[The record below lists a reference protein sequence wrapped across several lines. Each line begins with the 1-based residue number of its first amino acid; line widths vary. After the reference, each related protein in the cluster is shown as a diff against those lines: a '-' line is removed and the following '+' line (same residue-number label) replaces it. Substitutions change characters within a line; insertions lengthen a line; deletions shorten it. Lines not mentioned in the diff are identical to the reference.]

1 MNHMMSDEELD
12 ALFSEHEQT
21 HQQQPQQQ
29 PARVAEEHPPQPQQ
43 PQIPIYPL
51 SLAGQPQ
58 QNPNG
63 QGGGEPLIKRKFG
76 GVPVW
81 AWGIIAAGVGGTG
94 YFFYQSRKQTKQ
106 SASSEASS
114 GGSEPV
120 EANPAPQL
128 PESTSSGK
136 WSPSRSKIAEQ
147 LNRYFQRK
155 GASDKVVVWHDA
167 DEAKERGKLKHVSP
181 LVNIQV
187 KGDFKVDKDF
197 ERYCRR
203 EGLNPV
209 QHQDKS
215 IGLYPTESKRG
226 KEWER
231 YIDALRDDGQKV

>member
-12 ALFSEHEQT
+12 ALFSEHEQPD
-21 HQQQPQQQ
+21 QPEQPQQ
-29 PARVAEEHPPQPQQ
+29 ARVAQEHPPPQQ

-51 SLAGQPQ
+51 SLAGQGSQ
-58 QNPNG
+58 QSSNG
-63 QGGGEPLIKRKFG
+63 QGEPIFKRKLG

-81 AWGIIAAGVGGTG
+81 AWGIIVAGVGGTG
-94 YFFYQSRKQTKQ
+94 YFFYQNRKQAKQ
-106 SASSEASS
+106 SAQPSESSS
-114 GGSEPV
+114 GGDAV

-128 PESTSSGK
+128 PENTGGSGG
-136 WSPSRSKIAEQ
+136 WSPSRSKVAEQ

-197 ERYCRR
+197 ERFCRR

>member
-12 ALFSEHEQT
+12 ALFSEHEQS
-21 HQQQPQQQ
+21 HQQPQQQPQ
-29 PARVAEEHPPQPQQ
+29 PARVAEEHPHPQM

-51 SLAGQPQ
+51 SLAGQQQ

-63 QGGGEPLIKRKFG
+63 QNEPLLKRRFG

-94 YFFYQSRKQTKQ
+94 YLFYQNRKQAKQ
-106 SASSEASS
+106 TSEQSSSTS
-114 GGSEPV
+114 SEPV

-128 PESTSSGK
+128 PESTSSGG
-136 WSPSRSKIAEQ
+136 WSPSRSKVADQ

-155 GASDKVVVWHDA
+155 GAADKVVVWHDA

-197 ERYCRR
+197 ERFCRR